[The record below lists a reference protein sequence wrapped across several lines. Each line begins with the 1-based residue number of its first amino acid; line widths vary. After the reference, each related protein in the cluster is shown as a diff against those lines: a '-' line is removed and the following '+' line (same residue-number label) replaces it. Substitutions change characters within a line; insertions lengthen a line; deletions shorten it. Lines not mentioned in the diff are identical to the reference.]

1 MALKIGEAAD
11 VARVVAGGAAVA
23 VPPTFIAVGLSDI
36 AGMFGWV
43 YTVVVAESP
52 DPPATLRDV

>member
-1 MALKIGEAAD
+1 MKVGAAIA

-23 VPPTFIAVGLSDI
+23 VAPSFIAVGLSDI
-36 AGMFGWV
+36 PGTFGWV

-52 DPPATLRDV
+52 DPPATLRDDV